1 MVHAFTIVIMDEDDK
16 ESSHQ
21 DKALHANDLNFQAL
35 LGDPLVAP
43 RLNIGLGEDQ
53 DYDQHEHVK
62 DDEDEDVDEDYDQH
76 GHFDENE
83 DA

>member
-35 LGDPLVAP
+35 LGDPLAVP
-43 RLNIGLGEDQ
+43 RLGEDQ
-53 DYDQHEHVK
+53 DYNQHEHVK